1 MGERGHRS
9 KRMNGVT
16 GHADCHGR
24 RRERLQNPLV
34 TSTDSRPTP
43 RLLQAI
49 KTEYSYRTRTGMCRR
64 VEAEERGGD
73 TPMGVNEPSIVVPST
88 R

>member
-1 MGERGHRS
+1 MSTLAHPPSSSDG
-9 KRMNGVT
+9 
-16 GHADCHGR
+16 
-24 RRERLQNPLV
+24 
-34 TSTDSRPTP
+34 TSSTKI
-43 RLLQAI
+43 LYVLCMAI
-49 KTEYSYRTRTGMCRR
+49 KTEYSYRTRTGICRR